1 MKEMRHQFH
10 NAVMRDGERTILTV
24 GIIMLV
30 WCAVG
35 QKVNFNDTHFMS

>member
-10 NAVMRDGERTILTV
+10 NAVIQDGEKFILTV
-24 GIIMLV
+24 GIMLV
-30 WCAVG
+30 WCAVR

>member
-24 GIIMLV
+24 IIMLV

>member
-10 NAVMRDGERTILTV
+10 NAVIQDGEKFILTV
-24 GIIMLV
+24 GIFMLV
-30 WCAVG
+30 WCAVR